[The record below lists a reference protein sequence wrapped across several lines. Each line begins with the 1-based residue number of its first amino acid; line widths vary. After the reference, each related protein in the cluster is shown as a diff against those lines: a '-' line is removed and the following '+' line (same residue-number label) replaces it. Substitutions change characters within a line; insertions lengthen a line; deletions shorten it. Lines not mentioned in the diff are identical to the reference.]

1 MLLTKNPN
9 PQPFQRAILMANTI
23 DTIRLSE
30 KQKQQLIRLKSKTGV
45 ENWNVLCRWALCMSL
60 AEETVPP
67 VENIPSDSNVEMSWK
82 VFAGEYADVYL
93 AVLRKAYEKQ
103 RAHHKV
109 VPFNDFFK
117 LHLNRGLSYFLQKF
131 NVANFI

>member
-1 MLLTKNPN
+1 
-9 PQPFQRAILMANTI
+9 MANTI

-30 KQKQQLIRLKSKTGV
+30 KQKQQLIRLKSRTGI

-67 VENIPSDSNVEMSWK
+67 VEDIPSDSNVEMSWK

-93 AVLRKAYEKQ
+93 AALRCRFEKN
-103 RAHHKV
+103 KT
-109 VPFNDFFK
+109 DFEGLLLGDFLK
-117 LHLNRGLSYFLQKF
+117 LHINRGISFLAKTKKLQF
-131 NVANFI
+131 